1 MFSWFWEFLY
11 MIAKTLFRLIDGLIL
26 CANLLCGITPINFDG
41 KETDFLTYLIFS
53 DEVGF
58 AFKISA
64 LLATIL
70 LVLFTV
76 FMIIRN
82 IAKDKAEG
90 TSAQIAV
97 KSFKTLLMFFFVPL
111 VMVAFMTIGNTFVKA
126 LYAAT
131 VQGSASPGAFLFSAF
146 AEDGGMSSEIASRFR
161 VGELDYYNT
170 SVVSS
175 NMILS
180 DFPFIFSY
188 IAGGVVLFGIGSA
201 MLVFVDRVISLV
213 ILYIAAPISISSS
226 VLDDGARFKLW
237 RDQFLTK
244 FIMGYGMILGMNIY
258 GLVCGLAMDPDLVF
272 FAGEGDAIKF
282 LNLIMRL
289 LIIGGGALSL
299 QKAMALVGNLVS
311 AGAGSNELRDNAL
324 SVGSLA
330 RMAASG
336 ASFVGGKALGFAG
349 GALGYMTGAKALKSI
364 VGNAVSNQSSHLSKR
379 LLRGLG
385 LGGGYPKEDKK
396 KDDKNDDKKSSDAH
410 NSEKA
415 NYGSD
420 ANSTK
425 NAFKTSDWDGGG
437 NGNNNSPNQ
446 NKNNSVGDA
455 INNNKNGNNG
465 QGQQNPQQEGNGDE
479 KK

>member
-11 MIAKTLFRLIDGLIL
+11 MISKTIFRLIDGLIL
-26 CANLLCGITPINFDG
+26 CANMLCGITPINFEG
-41 KETDFLTYLIFS
+41 EESDFLTYLLFS
-53 DEVGF
+53 NEISF
-58 AFKISA
+58 AFKVSA

-76 FMIIRN
+76 FMIIRT

-90 TSAQIAV
+90 TPTQIAV
-97 KSFKTLLMFFFVPL
+97 KAFKTLLMFFFVPL
-111 VMVAFMTIGNTFVKA
+111 VIIAFMTIGNAFVKA

-146 AEDGGMSSEIASRFR
+146 AEDGGMAPEIVARFKT
-161 VGELDYYNT
+161 GELDYYSTNA
-170 SVVSS
+170 VSA

-201 MLVFVDRVISLV
+201 MLIFVERVISLV
-213 ILYIAAPISISSS
+213 ILYIAAPISISTS

-237 RDQFLTK
+237 REQFLSK
-244 FIMGYGMILGMNIY
+244 FIIGYGMILAINIY
-258 GLVCGLAMDPDLVF
+258 ALICGLAMNPDLVF
-272 FAGEGDAIKF
+272 FPGDDAGMKF
-282 LNLIMRL
+282 LNLVMRL
-289 LIIGGGALSL
+289 LIIAGGALSL

-324 SVGSLA
+324 SMGKLA
-330 RMAASG
+330 SMAAGG
-336 ASFVGGKALGFAG
+336 AGFIAGKALGVAG
-349 GALGYMTGAKALKSI
+349 LPFKPVKSI
-364 VGNAVSNQSSHLSKR
+364 ANDALSAQSRHLGQKVLS
-379 LLRGLG
+379 GLG

-396 KDDKNDDKKSSDAH
+396 KDDKGSSNAH

-415 NYGSD
+415 NYGSNSD
-420 ANSTK
+420 STK
-425 NAFKTSDWDGGG
+425 NAIEDNKFQTSNWDTGG
-437 NGNNNSPNQ
+437 NGNNNSPDQ
-446 NKNNSVGDA
+446 NKNNAVGDA
-455 INNNKNGNNG
+455 ITNKQTNNNG
-465 QGQQNPQQEGNGDE
+465 QGQNQQSNPQQEGKGDE